1 MKPQLC
7 FESNKELE
15 AAARRA
21 ERRKCRAIDK
31 LVRVLGPKHLFEQAM
46 PDPAHPH
53 ASVVDAEKC
62 APKEK
67 GQ

>member
-1 MKPQLC
+1 MRPHPC
-7 FESNKELE
+7 FETNQELE

-31 LVRVLGPKHLFEQAM
+31 LVGKLGRAQRFEQAM
-46 PDPAHPH
+46 HDSPH
-53 ASVVDAEKC
+53 SHAPLIDAGKH
-62 APKEK
+62 ALKEK

>member
-1 MKPQLC
+1 MKPQRC
-7 FESNKELE
+7 FETNKELE

-31 LVRVLGPKHLFEQAM
+31 LVRILGPKHLFEQAM
-46 PDPAHPH
+46 LDSTHPH
-53 ASVVDAEKC
+53 ASAVDAGKC

>member
-1 MKPQLC
+1 MKPQPC
-7 FESNKELE
+7 FETNKELE

-21 ERRKCRAIDK
+21 ERRKCQAIDK
-31 LVRVLGPKHLFEQAM
+31 LVRKLGPKHRFDQAM
-46 PDPAHPH
+46 HDSTDPH
-53 ASVVDAEKC
+53 APVIDTSKC

>member
-7 FESNKELE
+7 FETNKELE

-21 ERRKCRAIDK
+21 ERRKCQAIDK
-31 LVRVLGPKHLFEQAM
+31 LVRELGPKHLFEQAM
-46 PDPAHPH
+46 HDSAHSH
-53 ASVVDAEKC
+53 ASVIDVEKC
-62 APKEK
+62 TPKEK

>member
-1 MKPQLC
+1 MKPQPC
-7 FESNKELE
+7 FETNKELE

-21 ERRKCRAIDK
+21 ERRKCQAIDK

-46 PDPAHPH
+46 LDSAHPH
-53 ASVVDAEKC
+53 ASVVDDEKC